1 MKNKKP
7 GKKFVK
13 SLKFFKNHKKNET
26 VKIRHV
32 KIRNGTNSKKNHNEH
47 KNKTVESHKR
57 NNKTDDSHK
66 RNNKTFV
73 QDHVKRKD
81 LKNEVVRK

>member
-7 GKKFVK
+7 GKKIVK
-13 SLKFFKNHKKNET
+13 SLKVLKNHKKNET

-32 KIRNGTNSKKNHNEH
+32 KIRNGTISKKNHNEH
-47 KNKTVESHKR
+47 KNKTVD
-57 NNKTDDSHK
+57 NHK

-73 QDHVKRKD
+73 KDHVKRKD
-81 LKNEVVRK
+81 MKNKVIKKVH